1 MRTNRLTLA
10 AVVVSA
16 AFLASCQKEE
26 QQAQGQPERPPS
38 EVAVIT
44 TKSEEL
50 PITNELPGRI
60 AATRT
65 AEVRPRVSGII
76 VERVFEQGTVV
87 NAGDV
92 LYRID
97 PAPFQVQVDSAEATL
112 ARAKAV
118 QSQARITAERQEQ
131 LRRSNVATQQTF
143 DDAVAQLAAADAD
156 VASAQAGVASARL
169 NLQYANVT
177 APITGRIGRALI
189 TEGALVTQNGTEN
202 LATIQQLDPVY
213 ADFTQTATDL
223 IRLRKALQ
231 DGQLMTNANEA
242 AAQLVL
248 DDGTPYPEKGRLLF
262 SEAAVDETTGQITLR
277 GEFANPN
284 GDLLP
289 GMYVRGLIQQGIERN
304 AIAVPQQAIQRDTAG
319 KALVYVVNGDSKVD
333 IRPVTTSRV
342 VGDRWVISS
351 GLKTDEKVIVE
362 GFQKVGPGAP
372 VKPVDWNPASAK
384 PGDAAPPK
392 PDGQAAPP
400 AGAKPEG
407 EPANGD
413 KASQPASSDKPAV
426 PEGGGAKPAQAATG
440 QAAPAQAN

>member
-10 AVVVSA
+10 ALVISA
-16 AFLASCQKEE
+16 AFLSACQQEE
-26 QQAQGQPERPPS
+26 SQAQGQPERPPS
-38 EVAVIT
+38 EVAVVT
-44 TKSEEL
+44 TKTEEL

-65 AEVRPRVSGII
+65 AEVRPRVSGIV
-76 VERVFEQGTVV
+76 VERVFEQGTTVQQ
-87 NAGDV
+87 GDV

-97 PAPFQVQVDSAEATL
+97 PKPFQVQVDSAEGTL
-112 ARAKAV
+112 ARARAA
-118 QSQARITAERQEQ
+118 QTQARNTADRQEQ
-131 LRRSNVATQQTF
+131 LRRSNVATQQNF
-143 DDAVAQLAAADAD
+143 DDAVALLAQADAD
-156 VASAQAGVASARL
+156 VAIAEAGVASARL
-169 NLQYANVT
+169 NLQYTNVT
-177 APITGRIGRALI
+177 APISGRIGRALI
-189 TEGALVTQNGTEN
+189 TEGALVSQSGTEN

-213 ADFTQTATDL
+213 ADFTQTATDV

-231 DGQLMTNANEA
+231 DGQLMTDANEA

-319 KALVYVVNGDSKVD
+319 KALVYVVNGESKVE

-342 VGDRWVISS
+342 VGDRWVISN
-351 GLKTDEKVIVE
+351 GLKADEKIIVE

-372 VKPVDWNPASAK
+372 VKAVDWNPQPAK
-384 PGDAAPPK
+384 PEGDAAP
-392 PDGQAAPP
+392 AAPTKPEGAPAGNDP
-400 AGAKPEG
+400 AGA
-407 EPANGD
+407 PA
-413 KASQPASSDKPAV
+413 ASADKPAA
-426 PEGGGAKPAQAATG
+426 PEGGAKPAQAA
-440 QAAPAQAN
+440 PAQAK